1 MTGNALLLV
10 WLQKSRW
17 LQQQQA
23 SVQQHQL
30 LLPVVGR
37 QTEGKEVG
45 ELPLAVLEQQRR
57 DVLGLQLQEQEQL
70 GDELLQY
77 LRQQQQQ
84 ASVQQQQ
91 LPVVGWQAEGNKV
104 GELPLAAMEQQR
116 RDLLGLQLQE
126 QQQLAVEQVL
136 GQSRRVLCSLP
147 SNAAAALH
155 THVLSCRA

>member
-1 MTGNALLLV
+1 MLV
-10 WLQKSRW
+10 WLQKSWW

-23 SVQQHQL
+23 SGQQQQ

-77 LRQQQQQ
+77 LRQQQQ
-84 ASVQQQQ
+84 
-91 LPVVGWQAEGNKV
+91 
-104 GELPLAAMEQQR
+104 
-116 RDLLGLQLQE
+116 
-126 QQQLAVEQVL
+126 
-136 GQSRRVLCSLP
+136 
-147 SNAAAALH
+147 
-155 THVLSCRA
+155 